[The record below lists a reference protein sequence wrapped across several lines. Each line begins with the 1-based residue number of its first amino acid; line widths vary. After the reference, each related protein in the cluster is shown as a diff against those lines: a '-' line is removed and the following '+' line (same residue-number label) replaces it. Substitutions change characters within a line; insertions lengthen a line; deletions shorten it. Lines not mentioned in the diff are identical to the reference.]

1 MHIYMD
7 VCACRRVCV
16 CVCVR
21 GQRISI
27 RKVVDYIGDLNYIE
41 GEIQKRGIRE
51 GILSVNMCWV
61 KQALSGK

>member
-1 MHIYMD
+1 MQT
-7 VCACRRVCV
+7 CV
-16 CVCVR
+16 CVYVR

-27 RKVVDYIGDLNYIE
+27 HKVVDYIGDLNYIE

-51 GILSVNMCWV
+51 GILSVHMCWV